1 MACTSNLSFVD
12 SQGSTF
18 TYNSIEYGAT
28 NVNLEVEGVD
38 TSDQTVDIST
48 LSLTSGCCRQQVPA
62 PLLDCGDTTS
72 DGTLT
77 VQFISTGDTPPTDGD
92 YLLTFAKFSIS
103 QQARCTGYSLTAAV
117 GEYVQGSATFDL
129 ISP

>member
-48 LSLTSGCCRQQVPA
+48 LSLYLWLLSAASPRPA
-62 PLLDCGDTTS
+62 S
-72 DGTLT
+72 
-77 VQFISTGDTPPTDGD
+77 
-92 YLLTFAKFSIS
+92 
-103 QQARCTGYSLTAAV
+103 
-117 GEYVQGSATFDL
+117 
-129 ISP
+129 